1 MVAGVGM
8 NGRWFGVAV
17 IVAAGMLTGNSATAL
32 TLGYDVIDGTAGI
45 FSPGGSG
52 VFVVSRDL
60 DGSIELETPGALEIG
75 AVLEYTAFEMAGTGR
90 LCESCDELTIEIALN
105 ESLLST
111 LEVVAG
117 SGPTGLASDGDLFT
131 IWTLTGDGWTVD
143 LEVEATTRFLT
154 GRNDISSTFFS
165 HNYQITNI
173 TALGHVPEGVDISSL
188 DVFKFDS
195 AAVVPE
201 PGTLLLMAGGL
212 LGLATWRP
220 RRERSL

>member
-8 NGRWFGVAV
+8 NGRWLGVAA
-17 IVAAGMLTGNSATAL
+17 IVAAGMLAGGSATAL

-45 FSPGGSG
+45 FAPGGSG
-52 VFVVSRDL
+52 IFVVSQDL
-60 DGSIELETPGALEIG
+60 DGSIELETPGALAIG

-111 LEVVAG
+111 LDVVAG
-117 SGPTGLASDGDLFT
+117 SGPTGLAGEGELFT

-143 LEVEATTRFLT
+143 LEVAATTRFLT
-154 GRNDISSTFFS
+154 SRNDISSTFFS
-165 HNYQITNI
+165 HNYRITDINP
-173 TALGHVPEGVDISSL
+173 LGEVPDGVDLSSL
-188 DVFKFDS
+188 QVFKFD
-195 AAVVPE
+195 AVVPE

-212 LGLATWRP
+212 LGLATRRP